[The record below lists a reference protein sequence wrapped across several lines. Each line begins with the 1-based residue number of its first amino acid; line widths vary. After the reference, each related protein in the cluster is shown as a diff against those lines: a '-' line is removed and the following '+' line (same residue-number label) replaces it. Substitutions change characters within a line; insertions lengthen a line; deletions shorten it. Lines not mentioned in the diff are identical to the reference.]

1 MLNVN
6 SDIQSMRSGASAATA
21 TSGINQPEVTSA
33 LDLQLVK
40 STAPSASWTESTA
53 LPTPPAGHSLVTPS
67 VAEDVLSKLFG
78 GISGEVRSRTEG
90 TEPQRSTQNASSGY
104 PYLSQVNNVDPQAMM
119 MMVTLLSLDA
129 SAQKVASMKNSNEI
143 YTDGQNKALDNKT
156 LEFKK
161 QLEEQQKAEEK
172 AQKSKILGQVFG
184 WLGVAV
190 TAIAAIFNPALW
202 AVVAV
207 SATAMALQTAV
218 DVMGDKAPQ
227 ALKTAAQV
235 FGGVSI
241 AASILTAGIG
251 GVSSLM
257 SKVGDVANKVGDV
270 ANKVGSNIVKTVT
283 KLADVFV
290 ENVVSKV
297 AATANG
303 FTTSARSIGT
313 TVLNNDS
320 AQYSILAQLSAY
332 AVQNLT
338 RQSENLGESAKVEL
352 DKAAAELRNQA
363 SYLQN
368 ASQLISDSA
377 RVNSRIVSG
386 RV

>member
-6 SDIQSMRSGASAATA
+6 SDIQSMRSRASAATA

-257 SKVGDVANKVGDV
+257 SKVGDVANKVG
-270 ANKVGSNIVKTVT
+270 SNIVKTVT

>member
-6 SDIQSMRSGASAATA
+6 SDIQSMRSGASATTA

-172 AQKSKILGQVFG
+172 AQKSKIVGQVFG

-257 SKVGDVANKVGDV
+257 SKVGDV

>member
-21 TSGINQPEVTSA
+21 TSGINQSEVTSA

-67 VAEDVLSKLFG
+67 AAEDVLSKLFG

-172 AQKSKILGQVFG
+172 AQKSKIVGQVFG

-257 SKVGDVANKVGDV
+257 SKVGDV

>member
-6 SDIQSMRSGASAATA
+6 NDIQSVMSGVSAATT
-21 TSGINQPEVTSA
+21 TSGINQPGGSSA

-40 STAPSASWTESTA
+40 SAAPSASWTESTA

-78 GISGEVRSRTEG
+78 GISGDVMSRTSG
-90 TEPQRSTQNASSGY
+90 TEPQSSTQSTTSGY
-104 PYLSQVNNVDPQAMM
+104 PYLSQVNKVDPQTMM
-119 MMVTLLSLDA
+119 MMATLLSLDA

-143 YTDGQNKALDNKT
+143 YKDGQNQALENKT

-172 AQKSKILGQVFG
+172 AQKSKIVGQVFG

-190 TAIAAIFNPALW
+190 TAVAAIFNPALW
-202 AVVAV
+202 AVVAI

-227 ALKTAAQV
+227 ALKTAAQA
-235 FGGVSI
+235 FGGLSL
-241 AASILTAGIG
+241 AAGILTAGIG

-257 SKVGDVANKVGDV
+257 SKVGDVAG
-270 ANKVGSNIVKTVT
+270 KVGSNIVKAVT
-283 KLADVFV
+283 TLADTLV
-290 ENVVSKV
+290 ENVASKISAV
-297 AATANG
+297 ANG
-303 FTTSARSIGT
+303 LTTSSRSIGT
-313 TVLNNDS
+313 TVLNNDAANHNLLSQIS
-320 AQYSILAQLSAY
+320 AF
-332 AVQNLT
+332 VVENLT
-338 RQSENLGESAKVEL
+338 RQSESLSQSAK
-352 DKAAAELRNQA
+352 AELEKATLELQNQA
-363 SYLQN
+363 SYIQS
-368 ASQLISDSA
+368 ASKLISDSA

>member
-40 STAPSASWTESTA
+40 STSPSASWTESTA

-257 SKVGDVANKVGDV
+257 SKVGDVANKVG
-270 ANKVGSNIVKTVT
+270 SNIVKTVT

-352 DKAAAELRNQA
+352 DKAAVELRNQA

>member
-67 VAEDVLSKLFG
+67 AAEDVLSKLFG

-172 AQKSKILGQVFG
+172 AQKSKIVGQVFG

-257 SKVGDVANKVGDV
+257 SKVGDV

-386 RV
+386 

>member
-1 MLNVN
+1 MLYVN

-257 SKVGDVANKVGDV
+257 SKVGDVANKVG
-270 ANKVGSNIVKTVT
+270 SNIVKTVT

>member
-6 SDIQSMRSGASAATA
+6 SDIQSVMSGVSAATT
-21 TSGINQPEVTSA
+21 TSGINQPGGSSA

-40 STAPSASWTESTA
+40 SAAPSASWTESTA

-78 GISGEVRSRTEG
+78 GISGDVMSRTSG
-90 TEPQRSTQNASSGY
+90 TEPQSSTQSTTSGY
-104 PYLSQVNNVDPQAMM
+104 PYLSQVNKVDPQTMM
-119 MMVTLLSLDA
+119 MMATLLSLDA

-143 YTDGQNKALDNKT
+143 YKDGQNQALENKT

-172 AQKSKILGQVFG
+172 AQKSKIVGQVFG

-190 TAIAAIFNPALW
+190 TAVAAIFNPALW

-227 ALKTAAQV
+227 ALKTAAQA
-235 FGGVSI
+235 FGGLSL
-241 AASILTAGIG
+241 AAGILTAGIG

-257 SKVGDVANKVGDV
+257 SKVGDV

>member
-172 AQKSKILGQVFG
+172 AQKSNILGQVFG

-257 SKVGDVANKVGDV
+257 SKVGDV

>member
-67 VAEDVLSKLFG
+67 AAEDVLSKLFG

-172 AQKSKILGQVFG
+172 AQKSKIVGQVFG

-257 SKVGDVANKVGDV
+257 SKVGDV

-377 RVNSRIVSG
+377 RVNSRIGSG

>member
-78 GISGEVRSRTEG
+78 GISGEVTSRTEG
-90 TEPQRSTQNASSGY
+90 TKPQRSTQNASSGY

-172 AQKSKILGQVFG
+172 AQKSKIVGQVFG

-257 SKVGDVANKVGDV
+257 SKVGDV

>member
-67 VAEDVLSKLFG
+67 AAEDVLSKLFG

-172 AQKSKILGQVFG
+172 AQKSKIVGQVFG

-257 SKVGDVANKVGDV
+257 SKVGDVANKVG
-270 ANKVGSNIVKTVT
+270 SNIVKTVT

-332 AVQNLT
+332 AVENLT

>member
-172 AQKSKILGQVFG
+172 AQKSKIVGQIFG

-257 SKVGDVANKVGDV
+257 SKVGDV

>member
-172 AQKSKILGQVFG
+172 AQKGKIVGQVFG
-184 WLGVAV
+184 WVGVAV

-257 SKVGDVANKVGDV
+257 SKVGDV

>member
-190 TAIAAIFNPALW
+190 TAIAAIFNPVLW

-257 SKVGDVANKVGDV
+257 SKVGDV

-377 RVNSRIVSG
+377 RVNSRIV
-386 RV
+386 

>member
-6 SDIQSMRSGASAATA
+6 SDIQSVMSGVSAATT
-21 TSGINQPEVTSA
+21 TSGINQPGGSSA

-40 STAPSASWTESTA
+40 SAAPSASWTESTA

-78 GISGEVRSRTEG
+78 GISGDVMSRTSG
-90 TEPQRSTQNASSGY
+90 TEPQSSTQSTTSGY
-104 PYLSQVNNVDPQAMM
+104 PYLSQVNKVDPQTMM
-119 MMVTLLSLDA
+119 MMATLLSLDA

-143 YTDGQNKALDNKT
+143 YKDGQNQALENKT

-172 AQKSKILGQVFG
+172 AQKSKIVGQVFG

-190 TAIAAIFNPALW
+190 TAIAAIFNPVLW

-227 ALKTAAQV
+227 ALKTAAQA
-235 FGGVSI
+235 FGGLSL
-241 AASILTAGIG
+241 AAGILTAGIG

-257 SKVGDVANKVGDV
+257 SKVGDVAG
-270 ANKVGSNIVKTVT
+270 KVGSNIVKAVT
-283 KLADVFV
+283 TLADTLV
-290 ENVVSKV
+290 ENVASKISAV
-297 AATANG
+297 ANG
-303 FTTSARSIGT
+303 LTTSSRSIGT
-313 TVLNNDS
+313 TVLNND
-320 AQYSILAQLSAY
+320 AANHNLLSQISSF
-332 AVQNLT
+332 VVENLT
-338 RQSENLGESAKVEL
+338 RQSESLNQSAKAEL
-352 DKAAAELRNQA
+352 DKAALEVQNQA
-363 SYLQN
+363 NYIQS
-368 ASQLISDSA
+368 ASKLISDSA

>member
-6 SDIQSMRSGASAATA
+6 SDIQSVMSGVSAATT
-21 TSGINQPEVTSA
+21 TSGINQPGGSSA

-40 STAPSASWTESTA
+40 SAAPSASWTESTA

-78 GISGEVRSRTEG
+78 GISGDVMSRTSG
-90 TEPQRSTQNASSGY
+90 TEPQSSTQSTTSVY
-104 PYLSQVNNVDPQAMM
+104 PYLFQVNKVDPQTMM
-119 MMVTLLSLDA
+119 MMATLLSLDA

-143 YTDGQNKALDNKT
+143 YKDGQNQALENKT

-161 QLEEQQKAEEK
+161 QLEEQQKAEEI
-172 AQKSKILGQVFG
+172 AQKSKIVGQVFG

-190 TAIAAIFNPALW
+190 TAVAAIFNPVLL

-227 ALKTAAQV
+227 ALKTAAQA
-235 FGGVSI
+235 FGGLSL
-241 AASILTAGIG
+241 AAGILTAGIG

-257 SKVGDVANKVGDV
+257 SKVGDVAG
-270 ANKVGSNIVKTVT
+270 KVGSNIVKAVT
-283 KLADVFV
+283 TLADTLV
-290 ENVVSKV
+290 ENVVSKISAV
-297 AATANG
+297 ANG
-303 FTTSARSIGT
+303 LTTSSGSIGT
-313 TVLNNDS
+313 TVLNND
-320 AQYSILAQLSAY
+320 AAHHNLLSQISSF
-332 AVQNLT
+332 VVENLT
-338 RQSENLGESAKVEL
+338 RQSESLSQSAKAEL
-352 DKAAAELRNQA
+352 DKAALEVQNQA
-363 SYLQN
+363 NYIQS
-368 ASQLISDSA
+368 ASKLISDSA

>member
-6 SDIQSMRSGASAATA
+6 SDIQSMRFGASAATA

-172 AQKSKILGQVFG
+172 AQKSKILGQVCG

-207 SATAMALQTAV
+207 SATAMALQPAV

-257 SKVGDVANKVGDV
+257 SKVGDV

>member
-40 STAPSASWTESTA
+40 STALSASWTESTA

-67 VAEDVLSKLFG
+67 AAEDVLSKLFG

-172 AQKSKILGQVFG
+172 AQKSKIVGQVFG

-257 SKVGDVANKVGDV
+257 SKVGDV

>member
-172 AQKSKILGQVFG
+172 AQKSKIVGQIFG

-257 SKVGDVANKVGDV
+257 SKVGDV

-352 DKAAAELRNQA
+352 DKAAVELRNQA

>member
-67 VAEDVLSKLFG
+67 AAEDVLSKLFG

-143 YTDGQNKALDNKT
+143 YTDGQNQALDNKT

-172 AQKSKILGQVFG
+172 AQKSKIVGQVFG

-190 TAIAAIFNPALW
+190 TAIAAMFNPALW

-257 SKVGDVANKVGDV
+257 SKVGDVANKVG
-270 ANKVGSNIVKTVT
+270 SNIVKTVT

-332 AVQNLT
+332 SVQNLT

>member
-67 VAEDVLSKLFG
+67 AAEDVLSKLFG

-172 AQKSKILGQVFG
+172 AQKSKIVGQVFG

-190 TAIAAIFNPALW
+190 TAIAAIFNPVLW

-257 SKVGDVANKVGDV
+257 SKVGDV

-338 RQSENLGESAKVEL
+338 RQSENLGESVKVEL

>member
-6 SDIQSMRSGASAATA
+6 SYIQSVMSGVSAATT
-21 TSGINQPEVTSA
+21 TSGINQPGGSSA

-40 STAPSASWTESTA
+40 SAAPSASWTESTA

-78 GISGEVRSRTEG
+78 GISGDVMSRTSG
-90 TEPQRSTQNASSGY
+90 TEPQSSTQSTTSGY
-104 PYLSQVNNVDPQAMM
+104 PYLSQVNKVDPQTMM
-119 MMVTLLSLDA
+119 MMATLLSLDA

-143 YTDGQNKALDNKT
+143 YKDGQNQALENKT

-172 AQKSKILGQVFG
+172 AQKSKIVGQVFG

-190 TAIAAIFNPALW
+190 TAVAAIFNPALW

-227 ALKTAAQV
+227 ALKTAAQA
-235 FGGVSI
+235 FGGLSL
-241 AASILTAGIG
+241 AAGILTAGIG

-257 SKVGDVANKVGDV
+257 SKVGDVAG
-270 ANKVGSNIVKTVT
+270 KVGSNIVKAVT
-283 KLADVFV
+283 TLADTLV
-290 ENVVSKV
+290 ENVASKISAV
-297 AATANG
+297 ANG
-303 FTTSARSIGT
+303 LTTSSRSIGT
-313 TVLNNDS
+313 TVLNND
-320 AQYSILAQLSAY
+320 AANHNLLSQISSF
-332 AVQNLT
+332 VVENLT
-338 RQSENLGESAKVEL
+338 RQSESLSQSAKAEL
-352 DKAAAELRNQA
+352 DKAALEVQNQA
-363 SYLQN
+363 NYIQS
-368 ASQLISDSA
+368 ASKLISDSA

>member
-67 VAEDVLSKLFG
+67 AAEDVLSKLFG

-172 AQKSKILGQVFG
+172 AQKSKIVGQVFG

-257 SKVGDVANKVGDV
+257 SKVGDVANKVG
-270 ANKVGSNIVKTVT
+270 SNIVKTVT

-332 AVQNLT
+332 AVKNLT

>member
-6 SDIQSMRSGASAATA
+6 SDIQSVMSGVSAATT
-21 TSGINQPEVTSA
+21 TSGINQPGGSSA

-40 STAPSASWTESTA
+40 SAAPSASWTESTA

-78 GISGEVRSRTEG
+78 GISGDVMSRTSG
-90 TEPQRSTQNASSGY
+90 TEPQSSTQSTTSGY
-104 PYLSQVNNVDPQAMM
+104 LYLSQVNKVDPQTMM
-119 MMVTLLSLDA
+119 MMATLLSLDA

-143 YTDGQNKALDNKT
+143 YKDGQNQALENKT

-172 AQKSKILGQVFG
+172 AQKSKIVGQVFG

-190 TAIAAIFNPALW
+190 TAVAAIFNPALW

-227 ALKTAAQV
+227 ALKTAAQA
-235 FGGVSI
+235 FGGLSL
-241 AASILTAGIG
+241 AAGILTAGIG

-257 SKVGDVANKVGDV
+257 SKVGDVAG
-270 ANKVGSNIVKTVT
+270 KVGSNIVKAVT
-283 KLADVFV
+283 TLADTLV
-290 ENVVSKV
+290 ENVASKISAV
-297 AATANG
+297 ANG
-303 FTTSARSIGT
+303 LTTSSRSIGT
-313 TVLNNDS
+313 TVLNND
-320 AQYSILAQLSAY
+320 AANHNLLSQISSF
-332 AVQNLT
+332 VVENLT
-338 RQSENLGESAKVEL
+338 RQSESLSQSAKAEL
-352 DKAAAELRNQA
+352 DKAALEVQNQA
-363 SYLQN
+363 NYIQS
-368 ASQLISDSA
+368 ASKLISDSA

>member
-6 SDIQSMRSGASAATA
+6 SDIQSVMSGVSAATT
-21 TSGINQPEVTSA
+21 TSGINQPGGSSA

-40 STAPSASWTESTA
+40 SAAPSASWTESTA

-78 GISGEVRSRTEG
+78 GISGDVMSRTSG
-90 TEPQRSTQNASSGY
+90 TEPQSSTQSTTSGY
-104 PYLSQVNNVDPQAMM
+104 PYLSQVNKVDPQTMM
-119 MMVTLLSLDA
+119 MMATLLSLDA

-143 YTDGQNKALDNKT
+143 YKDGQNQALENKT

-172 AQKSKILGQVFG
+172 AQKSKIIGQVFG

-190 TAIAAIFNPALW
+190 TAVAAIFNPVLW

-227 ALKTAAQV
+227 ALKTAAQA
-235 FGGVSI
+235 FGGLSL
-241 AASILTAGIG
+241 AAGILTAGIG

-257 SKVGDVANKVGDV
+257 SKVGDVAG
-270 ANKVGSNIVKTVT
+270 KVGSNIVKAVT
-283 KLADVFV
+283 TLADTLV
-290 ENVVSKV
+290 ENVASKISAV
-297 AATANG
+297 ANG
-303 FTTSARSIGT
+303 LTTSSRSLGT
-313 TVLNNDS
+313 TVLNND
-320 AQYSILAQLSAY
+320 AANHNLLSQISSF
-332 AVQNLT
+332 VVENLT
-338 RQSENLGESAKVEL
+338 RQSESLSQSAKAEL
-352 DKAAAELRNQA
+352 DKAALEVQNQA
-363 SYLQN
+363 NYIQS
-368 ASQLISDSA
+368 ASKLISDSV

>member
-257 SKVGDVANKVGDV
+257 SKVGDVANKVG
-270 ANKVGSNIVKTVT
+270 SNIVKTVT

-352 DKAAAELRNQA
+352 DKGAAELRNQA